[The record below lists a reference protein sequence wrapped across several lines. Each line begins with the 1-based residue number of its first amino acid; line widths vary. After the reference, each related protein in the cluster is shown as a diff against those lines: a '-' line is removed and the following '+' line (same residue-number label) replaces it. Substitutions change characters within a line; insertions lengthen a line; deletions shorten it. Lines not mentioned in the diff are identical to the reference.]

1 MASWGLGLVSSPT
14 SASKL
19 GFMPRTILTS
29 DGQDL
34 QLSVGAQS
42 EVAKL
47 LLSSIYLCIY
57 LGNLS

>member
-19 GFMPRTILTS
+19 RFMPRTILTS

-34 QLSVGAQS
+34 QLLCLAQS